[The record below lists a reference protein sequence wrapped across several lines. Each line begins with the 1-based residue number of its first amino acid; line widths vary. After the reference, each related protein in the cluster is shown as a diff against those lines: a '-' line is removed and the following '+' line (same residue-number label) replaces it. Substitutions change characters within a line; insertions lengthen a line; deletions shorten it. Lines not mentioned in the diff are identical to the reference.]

1 VDGRDEPGHDGG
13 TRSDAAK
20 RFARRKIFFI
30 IFVDAIFTTLFERPF
45 TNDFDC
51 EAQIQQMLAC
61 IARATPINS
70 LAT

>member
-1 VDGRDEPGHDGG
+1 VR
-13 TRSDAAK
+13 
-20 RFARRKIFFI
+20 ARRKIFFI

-51 EAQIQQMLAC
+51 GAQIQQMLAC

>member
-1 VDGRDEPGHDGG
+1 MKLSE
-13 TRSDAAK
+13 
-20 RFARRKIFFI
+20 IFFI
-30 IFVDAIFTTLFERPF
+30 IFVDRIFTTLFERPF

-51 EAQIQQMLAC
+51 EARFQQMLAC